1 MWSGCSRTESKNELS
16 MDAVTQSFQVAHA
29 SGGDWEELTT
39 GCLASL
45 GTLPAGA
52 NLGFVYVTD
61 QLDEDLRSILKRLR
75 AETRIHTWVGTIGF
89 GICVSRTELFDRPAM
104 AVMVGSLPRDSFCPL
119 PIIGSDDL
127 DLPNSVIS
135 WAAEHTPTLGVVHA
149 DPRVPGLEDIFTRI
163 QTKTGCFL
171 VGGMTA
177 SRGAQEQIA
186 DEVAEGGV
194 SGILFGS
201 EISAVTGLTQG
212 CSPIGPIHQVTGG
225 SDNVLHSL
233 DNRPAFEVFRE
244 DIGELLARNLDR
256 IGGYVHAA
264 VPISG
269 SDTGDYL
276 VRNLLGVYPDQG
288 WVSIAERLDIGDRV
302 MFVRRDGASAM
313 VDLKRMVADVK
324 RRLEAPPKAA
334 LYYSCIARG
343 PNLFGQGSV
352 ELSTIADT
360 LGDVP
365 LIGFFANGEISNN
378 RLYGYTGVLSL
389 IL

>member
-1 MWSGCSRTESKNELS
+1 
-16 MDAVTQSFQVAHA
+16 MDAIAQSFQVAQA
-29 SGGDWEELTT
+29 SGGDWEDLTA
-39 GCLASL
+39 GCLAGL
-45 GTLPAGA
+45 GQIPEGA

-61 QLDEDLRSILKRLR
+61 SLDEDLRLILKRLR
-75 AETRIHTWVGTIGF
+75 AETRIHHWVGTIGF
-89 GICVSRTELFDRPAM
+89 GICVSRTELYDMPAM
-104 AVMVGSLPRDSFCPL
+104 AVMVGSVPRDSFCLL
-119 PIIGSDDL
+119 PTIGPQDL
-127 DLPNSVIS
+127 DLPDAVVS
-135 WAAEHTPTLGVVHA
+135 WAEAHNPMLGVVHA
-149 DPRVPGLEDIFTRI
+149 DPRVPGLEAIFTRI
-163 QTKTGCFL
+163 QERTGCFL

-186 DEVAEGGV
+186 DEVTEGGV

-201 EISAVTGLTQG
+201 EIGVVTGLTQG
-212 CSPIGPIHQVTGG
+212 CSPIGPMHQVTGG
-225 SDNVLHSL
+225 RDNVLHSL
-233 DNRPAFEVFRE
+233 DGRPAFEVFRE

-264 VPISG
+264 VPVKG

-276 VRNLLGVYPDQG
+276 VRNLLGLYPDQG
-288 WVSIAERLDIGDRV
+288 WVSIGERVETGDRV
-302 MFVRRDGASAM
+302 MFVRRDGTSALA
-313 VDLKRMVADVK
+313 DLKRMVAGVR
-324 RRLEAPPKAA
+324 RRLDSPPRAA
-334 LYYSCIARG
+334 LYFTCVARG

-352 ELSTIADT
+352 ELSTIADI

>member
-1 MWSGCSRTESKNELS
+1 
-16 MDAVTQSFQVAHA
+16 MDTITQNFQVAQA
-29 SGGDWEELTT
+29 SGGDWEDLTT
-39 GCLASL
+39 GCLAAL
-45 GTLPAGA
+45 GPLPAGA

-61 QLDEDLRSILKRLR
+61 SLDEDLRSILTKLR
-75 AETRIHTWVGTIGF
+75 TETRIHSWVGTIGF
-89 GICVSRTELFDRPAM
+89 GICISGTELFDLPAM
-104 AVMVGSLPRDSFCPL
+104 AIMVGAVPRDSFCLL
-119 PIIGSDDL
+119 PTIGPDDL
-127 DLPNSVIS
+127 DLPDTVVS
-135 WAAEHTPTLGVVHA
+135 WADAHHPVLGVVHA
-149 DPRVPGLEDIFTRI
+149 DPRAPGLEDIFTRI
-163 QTKTGCFL
+163 QDRTGCFL

-177 SRGAQEQIA
+177 SRGVQEQIA
-186 DEVAEGGV
+186 DEVTAGGV

-201 EISAVTGLTQG
+201 EIGAVAGLTQG
-212 CSPIGPIHQVTGG
+212 CSPIGPAHQVTAG

-233 DNRPAFEVFRE
+233 DGRPALEVFRE
-244 DIGELLARNLDR
+244 DIGELLSRDLSR
-256 IGGYVHAA
+256 INGYVHAA
-264 VPISG
+264 VPIKG

-276 VRNLLGVYPDQG
+276 VRNLLGIYPEQG
-288 WVSIAERLDIGDRV
+288 WISIAETMNTGDQV
-302 MFVRRDGASAM
+302 MFVRRDAAAAM

-324 RRLEAPPKAA
+324 QRTDAPPRAA

-352 ELSTIADT
+352 ELETIADI